1 MRKNSQN
8 RKEVGTNGLTSP
20 SNNIMANQ
28 DEHLGKR
35 KVLPPDERRE
45 MILDAALE
53 VFAQGGFQ
61 DADVDEIAQ
70 VAQVGKGTVYRYY
83 PSKRELY
90 MAVVERVFDH
100 LQARL
105 EAIQGESRSPKEVLR
120 IGIAEHVHFFIE
132 NPSCWRVLVIGRL
145 EDRLSPCRDTLLAHR
160 SLVEGVAALIREGIA
175 GGDFRDI
182 DPEFAAVA
190 LMSLGATVVEKHFH
204 QDKETLQEDINS
216 ALDIYLRGIGK

>member
-70 VAQVGKGTVYRYY
+70 VAQVGKGTIYRYY
-83 PSKRELY
+83 ASKNELY
-90 MAVVERVFDH
+90 HAVVERVFSQLHD
-100 LQARL
+100 R
-105 EAIQGESRSPKEVLR
+105 IQSSSRNSSSPDDL
-120 IGIAEHVHFFIE
+120 ILSGLTAHVEFFTE
-132 NPSCWRVLVIGRL
+132 NPRRWRVLMIGRK
-145 EDRLSPCRDTLLAHR
+145 EDHLVPACDSLLAHHAIKENIR
-160 SLVEGVAALIREGIA
+160 VMITEGVADGY
-175 GGDFRDI
+175 FRQI
-182 DPEFAAVA
+182 DPEFASYA
-190 LMSLGATVVEKHFH
+190 LMSLAATIVEKHFH
-204 QDKETLQEDINS
+204 QKTDTRQEDIRS
-216 ALDIYLRGIGK
+216 ALDIYLRGIRK